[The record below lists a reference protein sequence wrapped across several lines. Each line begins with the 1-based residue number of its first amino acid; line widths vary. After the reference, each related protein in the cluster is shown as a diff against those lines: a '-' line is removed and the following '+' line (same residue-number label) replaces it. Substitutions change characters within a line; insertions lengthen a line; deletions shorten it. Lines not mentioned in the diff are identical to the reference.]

1 MRLRDHTPTLEEL
14 GITGD
19 ESSDAQALD
28 TLKSESPEQHA
39 EVRANRKSIRAAA
52 AAHRRKKRKAA
63 TQNWCAGRTSF
74 APPPTAGKGRPKK
87 GDPAVQS
94 PKDPTPTL
102 EELGLTLNESSDAQA
117 LARLKRESPD
127 QHAEVRA
134 NRKSLRAAAAAF
146 RRKKRKAKK
155 KAAAAA
161 AAPAPDGGPLSG
173 VVQAAT
179 GR

>member
-1 MRLRDHTPTLEEL
+1 MRYRTESRHEHQGRAGNESGEGRPCWRFGGKKDGPRGRFVRLRDHTPTLEEL

-52 AAHRRKKRKAA
+52 AA
-63 TQNWCAGRTSF
+63 
-74 APPPTAGKGRPKK
+74 
-87 GDPAVQS
+87 
-94 PKDPTPTL
+94 
-102 EELGLTLNESSDAQA
+102 
-117 LARLKRESPD
+117 
-127 QHAEVRA
+127 
-134 NRKSLRAAAAAF
+134 F

>member
-1 MRLRDHTPTLEEL
+1 MR
-14 GITGD
+14 
-19 ESSDAQALD
+19 
-28 TLKSESPEQHA
+28 
-39 EVRANRKSIRAAA
+39 RA
-52 AAHRRKKRKAA
+52 H
-63 TQNWCAGRTSF
+63 QFC
-74 APPPTAGKGRPKK
+74 PPPTAGKGRPKK

>member
-1 MRLRDHTPTLEEL
+1 M
-14 GITGD
+14 
-19 ESSDAQALD
+19 
-28 TLKSESPEQHA
+28 
-39 EVRANRKSIRAAA
+39 
-52 AAHRRKKRKAA
+52 
-63 TQNWCAGRTSF
+63 
-74 APPPTAGKGRPKK
+74 
-87 GDPAVQS
+87 QS

-134 NRKSLRAAAAAF
+134 NRKSLRAAAAF